1 MLMIRRDI
9 DWKLLSFLM
18 HLQRAPHMSGK
29 SKKKANWHFLMI
41 LQWLSVSKWRWGVRL
56 WFCRN
61 CCCAIIVF
69 ARATH
74 THTRGRHHLWRPQW
88 TFSRSR
94 PFFRP
99 LVTSWFGRVGQVGGR
114 KKPRREDSLFISLVL
129 GHLQMAGGL
138 VVTVKGGQEIKC
150 CPIHQEW
157 GRSSLK
163 FVWVLWSS

>member
-9 DWKLLSFLM
+9 DWKLLSLFDASFNVL
-18 HLQRAPHMSGK
+18 LTCKDKGELT
-29 SKKKANWHFLMI
+29 FLMI
-41 LQWLSVSKWRWGVRL
+41 LRWLSASKWRWGVRL

-74 THTRGRHHLWRPQW
+74 THTYIRGRHHLWRPQW

-150 CPIHQEW
+150 CPIHQ
-157 GRSSLK
+157 
-163 FVWVLWSS
+163 